1 MSRWATSLIRRW
13 RPLRSSSIA
22 SSGPRPWDANS
33 PDPYGSVRAREGRT
47 SSNLTHEP
55 ITLIAGAEIVAR
67 AIDRIPR
74 HRGRLH
80 PSDRGIL
87 GPRRREWTAPRAW
100 GHLDLS
106 HEHKPRDGTLLGR
119 ARRPD
124 GDRARSDRGGRADVR
139 CLCDVRQWERKRH
152 RDIPD
157 PVRIHAGLGR
167 MDRQRPRNTRRT
179 RTEDAFFRHRSR
191 GERNHPHEPDPIALC
206 AQRPDHNVVSTQWRP
221 WQFPLTVGATASL
234 STRMNFSED
243 FRLVYYGVSMTPT
256 HVAGLAWSNMTYDIQ
271 AAVGID
277 TPAGHFEA
285 YPIRETYAD
294 GSFTVSFFAPVS
306 GNHAR

>member
-1 MSRWATSLIRRW
+1 SWAPRRSRGTSSTSSTGMSRWATSLTRRW
-13 RPLRSSSIA
+13 RLLRSSSIA

-47 SSNLTHEP
+47 SSSLTREP

-106 HEHKPRDGTLLGR
+106 HEHKPRDGTLPGR

-152 RDIPD
+152 RDIRD

-206 AQRPDHNVVSTQWRP
+206 AQRPEHNVVSTQWRRLAIP
-221 WQFPLTVGATASL
+221 AHGRRDGLSVQSDELLGGFPARLLRSQPDPDARG
-234 STRMNFSED
+234 RP
-243 FRLVYYGVSMTPT
+243 RLVQHDV
-256 HVAGLAWSNMTYDIQ
+256 
-271 AAVGID
+271 
-277 TPAGHFEA
+277 
-285 YPIRETYAD
+285 
-294 GSFTVSFFAPVS
+294 
-306 GNHAR
+306 